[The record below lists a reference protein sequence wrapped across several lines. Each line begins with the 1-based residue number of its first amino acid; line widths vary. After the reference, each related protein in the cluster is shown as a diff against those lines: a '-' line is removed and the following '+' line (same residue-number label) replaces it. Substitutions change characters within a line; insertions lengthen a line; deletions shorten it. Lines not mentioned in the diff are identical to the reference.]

1 MFVMLFF
8 NLLKRNTIGL
18 FYQHTLVASA
28 FTLKKYGGHMTC
40 LRYRSLYMWLNP
52 ISNYLDP
59 LTPDVE
65 LSILTY
71 SITLCRRWIK

>member
-8 NLLKRNTIGL
+8 NILKRNTIGL

-28 FTLKKYGGHMTC
+28 FSLKKYGGHMTY
-40 LRYRSLYMWLNP
+40 LRYCNLYMWLNP

-59 LTPDVE
+59 LTTDVE
-65 LSILTY
+65 LSILTS
-71 SITLCRRWIK
+71 SITFCRR